1 MADLILA
8 VGWVAAG
15 LLLGWWLGSRRRPGP
30 GRGIESEAP
39 SALRPKE
46 AVSPPAQDQPSTGQ
60 AQIRQA
66 LDDLRLG
73 VIVLDAGG
81 EEIYRNRAAGRYATR
96 RHGNAIVDAALERV
110 VQGAMI
116 GRSLEE
122 AVELY
127 GPPAE
132 SLLVQAS
139 PTGDGDSVGGVVAVI
154 EDITEARHLDR
165 VRRDFV
171 ANVSHELR
179 TPVGA
184 MIVLVDA
191 LSDSDD
197 PEVIQRLTDGL
208 QQEADRLAQTIDDL
222 LVLSRLESGPIEV
235 RETTDLASIARMA
248 VERVTEAA
256 TARAITVA
264 VNRTFDGPILVDCD
278 PGQLVSA
285 VANLLENAIKYS
297 DGGATVTL
305 RLSIHDGT
313 VHTGSAPSGGTHEP
327 LGVLSVI
334 DSGIGIPERDL
345 ARIFERFYRVDTA
358 RSRETG
364 GTGLGL
370 SIVRHAVMNH
380 GGTVSVDSIEGR
392 GSTFTIHLPISPAH
406 PPTDRFE
413 ADELLPA
420 GNGTSM
426 SGDEGTMH

>member
-1 MADLILA
+1 MADLLLA
-8 VGWVAAG
+8 VGSVAAG
-15 LLLGWWLGSRRRPGP
+15 LLLGWWLGSRRLPGP
-30 GRGIESEAP
+30 GLDAEAP
-39 SALRPKE
+39 SARRPRE
-46 AVSPPAQDQPSTGQ
+46 AVSPPARYDPSTGQ

-73 VIVLDAGG
+73 VVVLDAGG
-81 EEIYRNRAAGRYATR
+81 EEIYRNRAAGRDATR

-116 GRSLEE
+116 GLSLEE
-122 AVELY
+122 TVELY
-127 GPPAE
+127 GPPAQ

-139 PTGDGDSVGGVVAVI
+139 PTHDGDSVGGVVAVI
-154 EDITEARHLDR
+154 EDVTEARHLDR

-184 MIVLVDA
+184 MTVLVDA

-197 PEVIQRLTDGL
+197 PEVIQRLTDRL
-208 QQEADRLAQTIDDL
+208 QQEADRLVQTIDDL
-222 LVLSRLESGPIEV
+222 LVLSRLESGPV
-235 RETTDLASIARMA
+235 DARETMDLASIARRA
-248 VERVTEAA
+248 VDRVTEAA
-256 TARAITVA
+256 TARSIPVA
-264 VNRTFDGPILVDCD
+264 VNRTFDGPIPVDCD
-278 PGQLVSA
+278 QGQLVSA
-285 VANLLENAIKYS
+285 VSNLLENAVKYS
-297 DGGATVTL
+297 DEGDTVIL
-305 RLSIHDGT
+305 RLGIDSRRVDI
-313 VHTGSAPSGGTHEP
+313 GSGPSDGTHEP
-327 LGVLSVI
+327 VGVLSVI

-392 GSTFTIHLPISPAH
+392 GSTFTIALPLSPAPLH
-406 PPTDRFE
+406 TDRFE
-413 ADELLPA
+413 VDDLLLA
-420 GNGTSM
+420 GNGTTT

>member
-1 MADLILA
+1 MAELIIAL
-8 VGWVAAG
+8 AAG
-15 LLLGWWLGSRRRPGP
+15 ASGVVIGWWLGSHHDREDKGDTGSGP
-30 GRGIESEAP
+30 HQEAAAP
-39 SALRPKE
+39 PV
-46 AVSPPAQDQPSTGQ
+46 AVPEPPVEW

-73 VIVLDAGG
+73 VVVLDAEG

-116 GRSLEE
+116 GLSLEE

-127 GPPAE
+127 GPPAK

-139 PTGDGDSVGGVVAVI
+139 PTHEGDSVAGVVAMI
-154 EDITEARHLDR
+154 EDVTEAHHLDR

-184 MIVLVDA
+184 MTVLIDA

-197 PEVIQRLTDGL
+197 PEVVQRLTDRL
-208 QQEADRLAQTIDDL
+208 QQEAGRLVQTIDDL
-222 LVLSRLESGPIEV
+222 LVLSRLESGPIDV
-235 RETTDLASIARMA
+235 RETTDLASIALMA

-256 TARAITVA
+256 TARSIKVA
-264 VNRTFDGPILVDCD
+264 VDRTFDGPILIECD

-305 RLSIHDGT
+305 RLGIHDRT
-313 VHTGSAPSGGTHEP
+313 VDAGSGPPNGAHEP
-327 LGVLSVI
+327 LAVLSVI

-370 SIVRHAVMNH
+370 SIVRHAVINH

-392 GSTFTIHLPISPAH
+392 GSTFTISLPVSSARLQ
-406 PPTDRFE
+406 TDRFD
-413 ADELLPA
+413 ADNRLPA
-420 GNGTSM
+420 GNGTTT
-426 SGDEGTMH
+426 SGDDGTML